1 MILFLLQEFE
11 SDSFQDKYF
20 CLTKDG
26 HKIDSEERILVISP
40 EDYYFFHFAKL
51 EDVTGKFIPK
61 ETDKDFKS
69 TNRFRIKS
77 FSNPIIVNGMLDD
90 KNGGKLEIRCSFINN
105 EFGKGY

>member
-1 MILFLLQEFE
+1 METNSFEDLFH
-11 SDSFQDKYF
+11 
-20 CLTKDG
+20 CTGIDG
-26 HKIDSEERILVISP
+26 QKIDAEERILVLSP

>member
-1 MILFLLQEFE
+1 MRICIL
-11 SDSFQDKYF
+11 QDGAS
-20 CLTKDG
+20 TVG
-26 HKIDSEERILVISP
+26 EERILVISP

>member
-1 MILFLLQEFE
+1 METNSFGDLFH
-11 SDSFQDKYF
+11 
-20 CLTKDG
+20 CTGIDG
-26 HKIDSEERILVISP
+26 QKIDAEERILVLSP

>member
-1 MILFLLQEFE
+1 MNEPHKIWILFLLQEFE

-40 EDYYFFHFAKL
+40 EDYYFFHIAKL

-61 ETDKDFKS
+61 GKEKT
-69 TNRFRIKS
+69 
-77 FSNPIIVNGMLDD
+77 FSNVLIVNGMLYD
-90 KNGGKLEIRCSFINN
+90 KNGGKLEIIC
-105 EFGKGY
+105 

>member
-1 MILFLLQEFE
+1 METNSFEDLFHCTGIYGQ
-11 SDSFQDKYF
+11 
-20 CLTKDG
+20 
-26 HKIDSEERILVISP
+26 KIDAEERILVLSP

>member
-1 MILFLLQEFE
+1 METNSFEDLFH
-11 SDSFQDKYF
+11 
-20 CLTKDG
+20 CIGKDG
-26 HKIDSEERILVISP
+26 QKIDAEERILVLSP